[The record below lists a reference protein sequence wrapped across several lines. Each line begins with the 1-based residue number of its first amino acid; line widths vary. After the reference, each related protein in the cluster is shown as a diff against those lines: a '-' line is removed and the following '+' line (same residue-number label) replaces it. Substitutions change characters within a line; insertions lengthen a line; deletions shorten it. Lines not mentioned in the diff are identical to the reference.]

1 MKAASLFYYY
11 LICINL
17 LAFLLMG
24 QDKHRAR
31 HRKWRIPEKTLFL
44 TAILGGSIGSIMG
57 MPCILVAQ
65 ILLFFFLERGNLL

>member
-44 TAILGGSIGSIMG
+44 TAILGGPTPSPS
-57 MPCILVAQ
+57 
-65 ILLFFFLERGNLL
+65 